1 MTRGRTVLLAMFAA
15 LYLIVGCS
23 SSRQLSSQP
32 RIDEFRE
39 RLSQTDQLT
48 DREQWSLAR
57 KAYAYAQRA
66 EQKQQTEDAAFYY
79 EAALELLGDLD
90 LASIDV
96 EMHRVASF
104 NRQVLDSYDLFI
116 SNTKSLPASSG
127 LTAVIEAG
135 EVQHDEEEEDDA
147 PEEIEMTAPAP
158 VAEQLTIEPEVVVH
172 KPMLPSVPM
181 EINSKVRNQ
190 IHFFQTKGNK
200 VMHRWMERAAT
211 VFPRMRPILRE
222 EGIPQEML
230 YLSMIE
236 SGLNMQAYSYAHA
249 SGLWQFIPGT
259 ARNYGLHVDRTY
271 DERRHVEMATRA
283 ACGYLRT
290 LYEMFGDWYLAM
302 AAYNCGEG
310 RIAKEI
316 KRCKT
321 TDYWEMHRLPRQTK
335 GYVPT
340 YLAARAI
347 CENPTRYGFP
357 PMPPERPFEC
367 ERVYV
372 PGGYKL
378 DDIAR
383 AAGHDPELV
392 RELNPEFLK
401 GIVPDR
407 GQEMLVRL
415 PGSAS
420 ESFSEELAS
429 LPKTVIAPTST
440 HRVRKGDTLNKIA
453 VKYGTSVG
461 AILSMPENK
470 RVKARSLRVGQEIVI
485 PVAEVRY
492 AQETT
497 KTVKE
502 VAAERAAEQKELAS
516 GDVSEATTDRVTYTV
531 HRGESL
537 GSISRRLGVSVDQ
550 ICRENGISNP
560 NKIQPGQKLTVTVK
574 GEPQL
579 AQTVAAK
586 SKSKATKENKI
597 ASTKKYYTVQRGDT
611 AWSIAQRHG
620 LELDTMLKLNRL
632 SRRANIYPG
641 QRLVVSK

>member
-1 MTRGRTVLLAMFAA
+1 MTRGRLALLAVLAA
-15 LYLIVGCS
+15 LYLLMGCS
-23 SSRQLSSQP
+23 ASRQLSSQSGRTEFQE
-32 RIDEFRE
+32 RI
-39 RLSQTDQLT
+39 SQPDQLT

-66 EQKQQTEDAAFYY
+66 EQRGQTEDAAFYY
-79 EAALELLGDLD
+79 ETSLELLGDLD

-104 NRQVLDSYDLFI
+104 NRRVLESYDLFV

-135 EVQHDEEEEDDA
+135 EVQHDGEDEEDDA
-147 PEEIEMTAPAP
+147 PDEIEVVAPAP
-158 VAEQLTIEPEVVVH
+158 VEQPFAETEVVSV
-172 KPMLPSVPM
+172 KPMLPPVPM

-200 VMHRWMERAAT
+200 VMNRWMERAAV

-259 ARNYGLHVDRTY
+259 ARNYGLHVDRAY

-283 ACGYLRT
+283 ACAYLRT

-340 YLAARAI
+340 YLAARTI

-357 PMPPERPFEC
+357 PLPPERPFEC
-367 ERVYV
+367 ERIFV
-372 PGGYKL
+372 PGGYKI

-383 AAGHDPELV
+383 AAGHDPQAV

-401 GIVPDR
+401 GVIPDR

-420 ESFSEELAS
+420 ESFSEELAN
-429 LPKTVIAPTST
+429 LPKTVIAPTSV

-453 VKYGTSVG
+453 SKYGTSVN
-461 AILSMPENK
+461 AILGMPENK

-485 PVAEVRY
+485 PVTEVRY
-492 AQETT
+492 AEQAPA

-502 VAAERAAEQKELAS
+502 TAAERSAESAA
-516 GDVSEATTDRVTYTV
+516 VSETVTDRITYTV

-537 GSISRRLGVSVDQ
+537 GSISGRLGVSVDQ

-574 GEPQL
+574 GEQQVMHV
-579 AQTVAAK
+579 AQAAK
-586 SKSKATKENKI
+586 SKSKSKI
-597 ASTKKYYTVQRGDT
+597 ASTGTSDAAKKYYTVQRGDT

-620 LELDTMLKLNRL
+620 LDLDTMLKLNRL